1 MEKKLYV
8 PIETKY
14 ESWYMDVS
22 DLSLSELI
30 ELKNE
35 LRGSFDSISVIDGI
49 IKEEYISSL
58 WTDKLAYRDRKEYK
72 RQRINKKIKI
82 RRNRK

>member
-1 MEKKLYV
+1 MDKKLYI

-22 DLSLSELI
+22 GLSLSELI

-35 LRGSFDSISVIDGI
+35 LRGSFDSVSVIDGI

-58 WTDKLAYRDRKEYK
+58 WNDKLAYRDRNEYK
-72 RQRINKKIKI
+72 RQRINKKK
-82 RRNRK
+82 RENET